1 MTGFQAL
8 VIKDGNGTSQ
18 NFESYL
24 DSNGNICG
32 ATVPTDG
39 AGNILGLAANPLS
52 TYSPVPSINTS
63 SAYAHTAST
72 TAYTTGGLW
81 ANNATAGSVTF
92 PTITVAK
99 ANNQACTILGGYLS
113 KSGVVTTNA
122 NFRIHFFTA
131 APTTAVADR
140 GAFQANLTLANWI
153 GSADCSINQ
162 AGSDVSIGALA
173 PTIGAVI
180 ATIPVSGAQTLY
192 WVIEVRGA
200 YTPISAETLT
210 LTLWVQ

>member
-72 TAYTTGGLW
+72 TTYAFGQVWL
-81 ANNATAGSVTF
+81 NNATAGSVTF
-92 PTITVAK
+92 PTITAAK
-99 ANNQACTILGGYLS
+99 ANNQAFTIIGGRLT
-113 KSGVVTTNA
+113 KSGTSTTNA
-122 NFRIHFFTA
+122 IFRIHLFNA
-131 APTTAVADR
+131 APTTAVADY
-140 GAFQANLTLANWI
+140 GTWAAGLTLANEI
-153 GSADCSINQ
+153 GTMDFTINDS
-162 AGSDVSIGALA
+162 GSDISFGLGSIISGS
-173 PTIGAVI
+173 VI
-180 ATIPVSGAQTLY
+180 CSTPVSGAQTLY
-192 WVIEVRGA
+192 WVPEVRA
-200 YTPISAETLT
+200 TYTPISAETLT
-210 LTLWVQ
+210 LTLFIQ